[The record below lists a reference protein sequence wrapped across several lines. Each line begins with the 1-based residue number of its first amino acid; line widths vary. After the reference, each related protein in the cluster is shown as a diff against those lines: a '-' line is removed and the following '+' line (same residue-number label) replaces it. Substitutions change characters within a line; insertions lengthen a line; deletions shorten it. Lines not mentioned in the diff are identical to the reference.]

1 MNEEAKEQGSDCISN
16 GRIVFRIELLADRS
30 AFELHCLS

>member
-16 GRIVFRIELLADRS
+16 ARIVFRNELLADRVD
-30 AFELHCLS
+30 FELHCLN